1 MKIPASKHYWP
12 VEPTTK
18 QAAALAL
25 YGVPDML
32 YGGAAGGGKSE
43 FLLMAASQFAD
54 HPDSHAL
61 LLRKTYKD
69 LTREDALMDRAS
81 KWWEHRDDVEYSAK
95 EMKYT
100 FPSGATIEFGHLQNS
115 GSQYQYQGGA
125 YTFIG
130 IDEASQIP
138 REQIDFLRTRLR
150 KRADCPVPLQFRLA
164 SNPGNIGHQYLK
176 DRYVDSPNTTK
187 RVFLSAKLEDNPHL
201 DGEQYAEQFDAL
213 SPVEKAQLLDGD
225 WGIIATT
232 DFFDLDKIIRVDVV
246 PPGQWRWI
254 RSWDF
259 AATEEEEGK
268 DPAYTAGG
276 RIGLKDGQYCLANVK
291 RDRLAPAEA
300 EDMIID
306 TAEEDGKSVEIIGE
320 EEGGS
325 SGKYVTSHFSREL
338 VGYVYT
344 GIRPTGSKVERARI
358 VASAIRNR
366 NFYVVDG
373 EWVDAFIEEMRSFP
387 RKGYHKDQ
395 VDMLSQG
402 VAHLSEEPQPFIY
415 SRKLGRLAL

>member
-61 LLRKTYKD
+61 LLRKTYAD
-69 LTREDALMDRAS
+69 LIRPDALLDRAR
-81 KWWEHRDDVEYSAK
+81 KWWEHRPELDYRHVEK
-95 EMKYT
+95 KFE
-100 FPSGATIEFGHLQNS
+100 FESGATVEFGHLQNS

-150 KRADCPVPLQFRLA
+150 KPADCPVPLQFRLA

-176 DRYVDSPNTTK
+176 DRYVDSPNTVK
-187 RVFLSAKLEDNPHL
+187 RVFLSALLADNPHL
-201 DGEQYAEQFDAL
+201 DGEQYAEQFEAL
-213 SPVEKAQLLDGD
+213 TPVERQQLLAGD
-225 WGIIATT
+225 WSAVASTE
-232 DFFDLDKIIRVDVV
+232 FFDLDKLIRVDEV
-246 PPGQWRWI
+246 PPGEWRWI
-254 RSWDF
+254 RSWDL
-259 AATEEEEGK
+259 ASTEPKPGT
-268 DPAYTAGG
+268 DPDYTAGG
-276 RIGLKDGQYCLANVK
+276 LIGERDGQFCLADMK
-291 RDRLAPAEA
+291 RDRLDPAPT
-300 EDMIID
+300 EDLVLD
-306 TAEEDGKSVEIIGE
+306 TAEGDGKGIGIVSE

-325 SGKYVTSHFSREL
+325 SGKLVTSHFSRAL
-338 VGYVYT
+338 AGYVYT
-344 GIRPTGSKVERARI
+344 GMRPTGSKAERARI

-373 EWVDAFIEEMRSFP
+373 EWTNDFIEEMRAFP
-387 RKGYHKDQ
+387 SDGMHDDQ
-395 VDMLSQG
+395 VDAVSQG